1 MKIINYTE
9 PIDTKEKEFP
19 AYFSHF
25 HKNEK
30 LLFFDIETT
39 GFAARNT
46 TLYLIGVLWYENN
59 QIKIRQWFNE
69 DGKSEADLLSA
80 FDAFCENF
88 THLVH
93 FNGLGFDLP
102 YLRQKAD
109 LQDIPFSVDKS
120 LIQIDLFKEIRPYKK
135 IFFLDSMKQ
144 VSIENYLGIHRE
156 DTYTGKELINIYQR
170 YVACPDSEKQQIL
183 LLHNH
188 DDLLGMPQISY
199 ILNYKAFFEQIDITS
214 VESEADNTQLKFS
227 FTYAVCARLPKRLA
241 LSANGIYLNALE
253 QKAVLCIPIVHATLM
268 HYFEDYKN
276 YYYLPQEDMAIH
288 KSVAAYVAAEN
299 REKATKST
307 CYIKKTDAFIPC
319 FSIEE
324 YDTFK
329 YSVTD
334 KCSYQSTD
342 SLLFADQSKQISY
355 IKNALT
361 AFKGYSKYLL

>member
-1 MKIINYTE
+1 MKTFTYTE
-9 PIDTKEKEFP
+9 KTEQFPIPEYYK
-19 AYFSHF
+19 YFYPESR
-25 HKNEK
+25 

-46 TLYLIGVLWYENN
+46 TLYLIGALWYE
-59 QIKIRQWFNE
+59 KDSIRIIQWFND
-69 DGKSEADLLSA
+69 DGYCEKEMLSA
-80 FDAFCENF
+80 FDVFCRDF

-109 LQDIPFSVDKS
+109 LLDIPFSVDKR
-120 LIQIDLFKEIRPYKK
+120 LIQIDIFKEIRSYKK

-144 VSIENYLGIHRE
+144 ICIEEYLGIQRE

-170 YVACPDSEKQQIL
+170 YVAHPDCEKQKVL

-188 DDLLGMPQISY
+188 DDLLGLPQISR
-199 ILNYKAFFEQIDITS
+199 ILNYKAFFEQIDVTS
-214 VESEADNTQLKFS
+214 LEAMTDDKQLKFS
-227 FTYAVCARLPKRLA
+227 FTYAACACLPKRLT
-241 LSANGIYLNALE
+241 LSVSGIYLNALE
-253 QKAVLCIPIVHATLM
+253 QRAVLCIPIVRDTLM

-299 REKATKST
+299 KEKATKST

-319 FSIEE
+319 FSANE
-324 YDTFK
+324 YDVFK

-334 KCSYQSTD
+334 KYNYQVLD
-342 SLLFADQSKQISY
+342 SLLFADQPKQISY

-361 AFKGYSKYLL
+361 AFKSYSKYLL

>member
-1 MKIINYTE
+1 MKTFTYTE
-9 PIDTKEKEFP
+9 KAEQFP
-19 AYFSHF
+19 VPEYYKSFYPESR
-25 HKNEK
+25 

-39 GFAARNT
+39 GFAAKNT
-46 TLYLIGVLWYENN
+46 TLYLIGALWYEKDSI
-59 QIKIRQWFNE
+59 QIIQWFND
-69 DGKSEADLLSA
+69 DGYSEKEIVTA
-80 FDAFCENF
+80 FDTFCKDF

-109 LQDIPFSVDKS
+109 LLDIPFSADQN
-120 LIQIDLFKEIRPYKK
+120 LIQIDIFKEIRSYKK

-144 VSIENYLGIHRE
+144 VSIEDYLGIHRK

-170 YVACPDSEKQQIL
+170 YVALPDYEKQQVL

-188 DDLLGMPQISY
+188 DDLLGMPQISH
-199 ILNYKAFFEQIDITS
+199 ILNYKAFFEQIDIISLEAQTS
-214 VESEADNTQLKFS
+214 DTQLNFR
-227 FTYAVCARLPKRLA
+227 FTYAACAHLPKRLT
-241 LSANGIYLNALE
+241 LSASGMYLNALE
-253 QKAVLCIPIVHATLM
+253 QKAVLSLPIVQGTLM

-299 REKATKST
+299 KEKATKST

-319 FSIEE
+319 FSVNE
-324 YDTFK
+324 YDAFK

-334 KCSYQSTD
+334 KCNYQTLD
-342 SLLFADQSKQISY
+342 SLLLADESEQISY

-361 AFKGYSKYLL
+361 VLKNHSKY